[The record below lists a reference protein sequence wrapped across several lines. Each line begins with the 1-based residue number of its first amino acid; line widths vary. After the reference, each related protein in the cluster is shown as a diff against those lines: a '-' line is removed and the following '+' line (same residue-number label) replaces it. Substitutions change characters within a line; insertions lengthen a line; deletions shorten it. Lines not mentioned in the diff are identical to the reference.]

1 MPTISIRIT
10 EDEFKRLEAKCGSRT
25 KSDFYREI
33 VFDYLN
39 TLEDGM
45 SSLELIRSLRSENNQ
60 LKAVVQ
66 VKDEYTKSLQTQLGW
81 MQTQYAKFDSQI
93 ALLLPDPTKKPW
105 WQFWKK

>member
-10 EDEFKRLEAKCGSRT
+10 EDEFKRLEAKCGNRT

-39 TLEDGM
+39 TLEDGV

-66 VKDEYTKSLQTQLGW
+66 VKDDFIRTLQTQLAW

-93 ALLLPDPTKKPW
+93 ALLLPAAKPW